1 MTTGPV
7 SNDQNMAAQAA
18 AAQESQ
24 DTLSQQSSGVDPTDY
39 DVAEQLVHHSQG
51 RRESKD
57 GQNGGSADQKMSLEE
72 VHPASDEH
80 EIQAGSRRSSSQEQ
94 NTESQYS
101 PITAPPVNGQ
111 MCR

>member
-1 MTTGPV
+1 MTTGPALK
-7 SNDQNMAAQAA
+7 DQDMSAQAA
-18 AAQESQ
+18 ATQESR
-24 DTLSQQSSGVDPTDY
+24 DTLSQQSPGIDPTDCE
-39 DVAEQLVHHSQG
+39 VAEQLVHHPQG
-51 RRESKD
+51 RRDSKD
-57 GQNGGSADQKMSLEE
+57 GQNGGSADQKMSLEDLP
-72 VHPASDEH
+72 PASDEH

>member
-1 MTTGPV
+1 MTTGPALKEQ
-7 SNDQNMAAQAA
+7 DMAAQAA

-24 DTLSQQSSGVDPTDY
+24 DTLSQQSSGIDPTEY
-39 DVAEQLVHHSQG
+39 EVAEQLVHASHG

-57 GQNGGSADQKMSLEE
+57 GQNGGSADHKMSLEE

-80 EIQAGSRRSSSQEQ
+80 EIQARYRRSSSQEQ

-101 PITAPPVNGQ
+101 PINAPPINGQ